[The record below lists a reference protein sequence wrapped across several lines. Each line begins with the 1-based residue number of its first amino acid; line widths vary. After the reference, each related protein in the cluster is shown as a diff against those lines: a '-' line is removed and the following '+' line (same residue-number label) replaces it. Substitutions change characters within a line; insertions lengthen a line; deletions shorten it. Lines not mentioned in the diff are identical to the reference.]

1 MIGLN
6 IFEGMVFMM
15 ILYLGLEFMDRAW
28 GKGRKCLRDWIQ
40 GDIAEKKLSYFT
52 KIKKLLTK
60 LSTAFRMTRT
70 GFEPVLPP

>member
-15 ILYLGLEFMDRAW
+15 ILYLGLKFMDRAW

-40 GDIAEKKLSYFT
+40 GDIVKEKLSYFT
-52 KIKKLLTK
+52 KI
-60 LSTAFRMTRT
+60 
-70 GFEPVLPP
+70 E